1 MKIIKIFLLLLSIM
15 LLSGCANSNLA
26 NAELGVENA
35 ELCMKN
41 VELNLEASN
50 LTFISKTD
58 KKYYMENSNIM
69 METACETVSIASFF
83 LNKITKKNLSEK
95 EQLKYK
101 NIEEK
106 IKNIKKK
113 ITIDCTKVHN

>member
-1 MKIIKIFLLLLSIM
+1 MKTIKIFLLLLSIM
-15 LLSGCANSNLA
+15 LLSGCANSNLT
-26 NAELGVENA
+26 NAELSVENA

-41 VELNLEASN
+41 VELSLETSN
-50 LTFISKTD
+50 LTFISKID
-58 KKYYMENSNIM
+58 KKHWMESSNIM
-69 METACETVSIASFF
+69 MKTACETVSYASLF

-106 IKNIKKK
+106 IKSIKKK
-113 ITIDCTKVHN
+113 ITIDCTKAI